1 MRRPVYLLSAACGI
15 SLAAGCGT
23 MRSSPPV
30 VQGSIKTAATTNPDP
45 RGRASPIVVR
55 LYELKPAATFSS
67 ADFFSLF
74 DKESETLG
82 GDLVGRDEY
91 DLRPNEARPYRRQ
104 LQADTKVIGVPR
116 PGKIPL
122 APDDNGA
129 GEVGDQSRYRYRHSG
144 RHDNCEMRS
153 LIPEQRQGSP

>member
-1 MRRPVYLLSAACGI
+1 
-15 SLAAGCGT
+15 

-45 RGRASPIVVR
+45 RGRPSPIVVR
-55 LYELKPAATFSS
+55 LYELKSAATFSS

-104 LQADTKVIGVPR
+104 LQADTKVIGVVAAFR
-116 PGKIPL
+116 DLEK
-122 APDDNGA
+122 
-129 GEVGDQSRYRYRHSG
+129 SHW
-144 RHDNCEMRS
+144 
-153 LIPEQRQGSP
+153 RQTTTVPAKSEINLDIGIDTQAVTITVK